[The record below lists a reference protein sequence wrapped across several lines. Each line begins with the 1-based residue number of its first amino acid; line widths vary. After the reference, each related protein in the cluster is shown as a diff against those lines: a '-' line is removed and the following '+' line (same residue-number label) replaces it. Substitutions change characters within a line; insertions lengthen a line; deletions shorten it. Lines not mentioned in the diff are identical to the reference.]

1 MVSQNKKLLIITGSF
16 GNGHLQVTNSIVK
29 QFGEMNLNHLTVIE
43 HDLFWKH
50 TLL

>member
-29 QFGEMNLNHLTVIE
+29 Q
-43 HDLFWKH
+43 
-50 TLL
+50 